1 MVNNNLHTH
10 LAITRY
16 IIGGN
21 WRWHGANYELLNA
34 LNPLTTASP
43 VNDITNGAYSR
54 VLLGVRMRRGG
65 AKQRTFIV
73 TAY

>member
-16 IIGGN
+16 IIGGS

-43 VNDITNGAYSR
+43 VNDITDGAYSS
-54 VLLGVRMRRGG
+54 V
-65 AKQRTFIV
+65 IN
-73 TAY
+73 